1 MDNRE
6 NERDLDGSR
15 ENENEENQKP
25 EIPPINDLR
34 MELAREEARYE
45 FRKIF
50 LNIAGILTVAAAIAV
65 LMLTRLLILLQVN
78 GSSMI
83 PALQDGEIVVLHQT
97 KDVETGDIIGFYY
110 GGKVLLKRV
119 TGGPGDEIDIDQEGN
134 VYVNGVVIDEPY
146 VSEKKAGK
154 CDQNFPYRVPEDMVF
169 VLGDNRAVSLDSR
182 VRSIGC
188 VEYDQIV
195 GKVIFRAWPLN
206 RIERMD

>member
-15 ENENEENQKP
+15 ENENEEKQKP

-45 FRKIF
+45 FRRIL

-110 GGKVLLKRV
+110 GGKVLLKRL
-119 TGGPGDEIDIDQEGN
+119 E
-134 VYVNGVVIDEPY
+134 
-146 VSEKKAGK
+146 AG
-154 CDQNFPYRVPEDMVF
+154 
-169 VLGDNRAVSLDSR
+169 S
-182 VRSIGC
+182 
-188 VEYDQIV
+188 
-195 GKVIFRAWPLN
+195 
-206 RIERMD
+206 